1 METNKLRMIKNIESI
16 LVTKFMMLEPEC
28 VPEKYHYSLDEFLS
42 DIRKNQWAELF
53 MNMHSDKGNNID
65 HIDRYALNK
74 FFNEKITSMLE
85 EQDKSKPFVSFTT
98 EEEFMDF
105 LDDYSTFVSLW
116 ERYKM
121 KGLIAPSAANLRSV
135 RGELVFLSKKLA
147 EKVNDSDEEMDKYDQ
162 NAENIFRDYLIQK
175 DWLLE
180 EDAPSYCFA
189 KQEWHISDI
198 VEAVDLLKPG
208 TYNVPENCKDLVFD
222 YEDVSNYISEHALS
236 RSHEENIEM
245 IYESLK
251 QYLGTHKVLS
261 VDEAGVRFLY
271 QIVMC
276 KDINSQ
282 DGLYKVFL
290 EMHHVDHL
298 SVNQLIA
305 ILDRHKDFCYMN
317 NMNTIKKLSKIK
329 ISVKEDN

>member
-28 VPEKYHYSLDEFLS
+28 VPEKYQYSLDEFLS

-53 MNMHSDKGNNID
+53 MNMHPDKGNNID

-74 FFNEKITSMLE
+74 FFNEKIVSMLE
-85 EQDKSKPFVSFTT
+85 EQDKTKPFVSFTT

-116 ERYKM
+116 EKYKL
-121 KGLIAPSAANLRSV
+121 KGLIAPAAPN
-135 RGELVFLSKKLA
+135 RGDLVFLTKKLA

-198 VEAVDLLKPG
+198 VEAIGLLKPG
-208 TYNVPENCKDLVFD
+208 TYNVPDNCEDLVFD
-222 YEDVSNYISEHALS
+222 YKELSDYISKHAFTH
-236 RSHEENIEM
+236 SHEENVEM
-245 IYESLK
+245 IYEALK
-251 QYLGTHKVLS
+251 QYLGTHEVLS
-261 VDEAGVRFLY
+261 VDESGVRFLY
-271 QIVMC
+271 QTVIS
-276 KDINSQ
+276 KDANNQ
-282 DGLYKVFL
+282 VELYKLFL

-298 SVNQLIA
+298 SANQLMT
-305 ILDRHKDFCYMN
+305 ILDRHKDFCYLN
-317 NMNTIKKLSKIK
+317 FMNTIKKLSKIK
-329 ISVKEDN
+329 ISVKDDE